1 MLRDPSARAAFIAQA
16 CGENAA
22 LNARLKKLIEADQ
35 VGWQEFDELV
45 GRQSECYREHFTKPV
60 VENYD
65 IGEELGRGGAAIVF
79 SAEQLEPFTRTVA
92 LKILRTNQLT
102 SETYQRFAQE
112 QGTLAKLNHV
122 NIATIYNAGT
132 AAAGNPYVAMEMVRG
147 LPLTTFCRKNR
158 LNISQRLKL
167 FRGLCDGIEH
177 AHQSGVIHRDLK
189 PANVLVSETLQGP
202 IPKIIDFGI
211 AKTGEGIEEDAGLTR
226 ETQVMGTLWY
236 MSPEQAAG
244 ASREA
249 AQGSD
254 VFALGVILH
263 ELLVDQVPLATEHT
277 AANTLD
283 EQLKCI
289 RETVPKAVSS
299 TFASLA
305 NVEELA
311 RNRSTTVASLRN
323 DLTKELD
330 SIVSRMLEKQVCDRY
345 SSVSAI
351 KGDIDDYL
359 AGRPTISLR
368 RRKKQMRRRMLTI
381 PAVVLIACL
390 LFAVAFA
397 LTHTETPS
405 VIDLAERMLGQSNRL
420 NSLPGTRATA
430 EAKATDQQPPQS
442 EYHAET
448 AGSPASIIGGTGK
461 MTRTNGVGVT
471 PSARPGEINVMPYV
485 ETDRPIPRQAPDSA
499 ASMGMEFKL
508 IPAGM
513 FTGRIGDAQREITL
527 SRPFK
532 MGSCEV
538 TQDQYEQVMGGNP
551 SVFKGADNPVTNVS
565 WYDAVEFC
573 RKLSALPAE
582 KVAGNI
588 YRLPTEAEWEYA
600 CRAATKTSY
609 SFGSDNK
616 DLGKYAW
623 YSENSTGTS
632 HPVGSKQANAWGLH
646 DMHGNAWEWI
656 RDWQEGSQWRA
667 PSSGSGVTDPTGP
680 VSGVG
685 RVVRGGSFLF
695 QPKEC
700 RSAYESAEHPSRG
713 YDDGGFR
720 VVLDSVPSKLPES
733 ADSIGMKFKS
743 LPTGTFTMGYGDSEH
758 EVTFTKSLA
767 FGVHEVTQHQY
778 EQVMGVNRSIFNGP
792 ENPVDSVSWNDATE
806 FCRKLSALPAEK
818 AAGNVYRLPT
828 EAEWEYACRAD
839 TTTNYSSGDDSDSLF
854 DHAWYKANSGGVTH
868 PVGDKQ
874 ANDWGLHDMH
884 GNVWEWCQCY
894 YGDYP
899 RGEVTDPTGPAT
911 GPLRSIRG
919 GSWGRLAES
928 CQSAHRASIA
938 PSVFNEYL
946 GFRVCRIPLGN

>member
-1 MLRDPSARAAFIAQA
+1 MLRDPSARAEFIAQA
-16 CGENAA
+16 CGENPAS
-22 LNARLKKLIEADQ
+22 NARMKKLVEADQ
-35 VGWQEFDELV
+35 VGWQEFDKLV
-45 GRQSECYREHFTKPV
+45 GRQSECYREYFPKPV
-60 VENYD
+60 VESYD
-65 IGEELGRGGAAIVF
+65 IGEELGRGATAIVF
-79 SAEQLEPFTRTVA
+79 SAEQLEPFARTVA

-102 SETYQRFAQE
+102 SEAYRRFSRE
-112 QGTLAKLNHV
+112 QSTLAKLNHV

-167 FRGLCDGIEH
+167 FRSLCDGIEH

-211 AKTGEGIEEDAGLTR
+211 SKTKEEIEEDAGLTR
-226 ETQVMGTLWY
+226 ESQVMGTLRY
-236 MSPEQAAG
+236 MSPEQASG

-249 AQGSD
+249 AHGSD

-263 ELLVDQVPLATEHT
+263 ELLVDQVPLATEYK
-277 AANTLD
+277 AANTLE

-311 RNRSTTVASLRN
+311 GNRSTTVASLRN
-323 DLTKELD
+323 DLTTELD

-345 SSVSAI
+345 PSVSAI

-359 AGRPTISLR
+359 AGRPIINLR
-368 RRKKQMRRRMLTI
+368 SRKKKIRQRMWTI
-381 PAVVLIACL
+381 PAVVLIVCL
-390 LFAVAFA
+390 LYTVAFTV
-397 LTHTETPS
+397 THTETLS
-405 VIDLAERMLGQSNRL
+405 MIDLAGRMLGQSNRL
-420 NSLPGTRATA
+420 SSLPGTRATPGA
-430 EAKATDQQPPQS
+430 GATDQQPPQS
-442 EYHAET
+442 EYHAE
-448 AGSPASIIGGTGK
+448 AASSPALNIGGTGK
-461 MTRTNGVGVT
+461 MTKTNRVGVS
-471 PSARPGEINVMPYV
+471 PSSLPGEINVIPYV
-485 ETDRPIPRQAPDSA
+485 GTDRSFPGKAPDSA

-513 FTGRIGDAQREITL
+513 FTGRIGNAQHEITL
-527 SRPFK
+527 SQPFK
-532 MGSCEV
+532 MGICEV
-538 TQDQYEQVMGGNP
+538 TQDQYEQVMGVNP
-551 SVFKGADNPVTNVS
+551 SLFKGADNPVANVS

-600 CRAATKTSY
+600 CRAGTKTSY
-609 SFGSDNK
+609 NFGSDIS

-623 YSENSTGTS
+623 YSENSTGTT

-656 RDWQEGSQWRA
+656 RDWQEGSKWRVHY
-667 PSSGSGVTDPTGP
+667 SGSGVTDPTGP

-685 RVVRGGSFLF
+685 RVVRGGSVFF
-695 QPKEC
+695 QAEDC
-700 RSAYESAEHPSRG
+700 RSAYQSAEHPSRS

-720 VVLDSVPSKLPES
+720 VVLDSVPVKLPES
-733 ADSIGMKFKS
+733 ADAIGMEFKS
-743 LPTGTFTMGYGDSEH
+743 LPAGTFTMGQGDTEH

-767 FGVHEVTQHQY
+767 VGVHEVTQHQY
-778 EQVMGVNRSIFNGP
+778 EQVMGVNPSIFNGP

-839 TTTNYSSGDDSDSLF
+839 TTTNYSSGDNSDSLV

-868 PVGDKQ
+868 PVGAKQ
-874 ANDWGLHDMH
+874 TNDWGLHDMH
-884 GNVWEWCQCY
+884 GNVWEWCQGHH
-894 YGDYP
+894 GDYP
-899 RGEVTDPTGPAT
+899 SGEVTDPTGPAT
-911 GPLRSIRG
+911 GPSRSIRG

-928 CQSAHRASIA
+928 CRSAHRASLA